1 MISRSVPFSSQE
13 QSMPRSPHVMKANGT
28 RSLSSDPVRPSNDDF
43 TPDHQCCS
51 ESSLKNTLFCFS
63 FDEEMVKIIPEIQ
76 ILAHILKHLKN
87 GTQKQKCEDEL

>member
-1 MISRSVPFSSQE
+1 LREEHPF
-13 QSMPRSPHVMKANGT
+13 
-28 RSLSSDPVRPSNDDF
+28 L
-43 TPDHQCCS
+43 
-51 ESSLKNTLFCFS
+51 FS